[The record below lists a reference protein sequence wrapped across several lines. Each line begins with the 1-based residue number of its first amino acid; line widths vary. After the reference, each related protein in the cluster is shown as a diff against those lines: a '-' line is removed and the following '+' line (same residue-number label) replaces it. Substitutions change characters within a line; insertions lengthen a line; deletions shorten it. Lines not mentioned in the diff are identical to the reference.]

1 MQNQILSKTFGWMF
15 IGLLVTFL
23 TGYIIASNPNML
35 FNVMSSTGIIVIV
48 LLELALVIFLSAR
61 ITKMKPITAKISFL
75 LYSFVSGLTFSSIF
89 IIYEVS
95 SILFVFLITSII
107 FAVFA
112 VIGAVTKLDL
122 TKIGTYLLMAL
133 FGVILCTIVN
143 IFLNS
148 ASFDLFLSIVVVLIF
163 IGLTAY
169 DVQRISKM
177 GSLNML
183 PEDNL
188 AIYGAL
194 ELYLDYIN
202 LILHLLSLF
211 GSRDN

>member
-23 TGYIIASNPNML
+23 TGYVIASNPNML

-202 LILHLLSLF
+202 LFLHLLSLF

>member
-1 MQNQILSKTFGWMF
+1 MAKTFGWMF

-23 TGYIIASNPNML
+23 TGYVISMNPNML
-35 FNVMSSTGIIVIV
+35 LNVMSTTGLILIIII
-48 LLELALVIFLSAR
+48 EFALVIFLSAR

-89 IIYEVS
+89 IAYEMS
-95 SILFVFLITSII
+95 SIIFVFLITAVL
-107 FAVFA
+107 FAIMA
-112 VIGAVTKLDL
+112 VVGAFTKIDL
-122 TKIGTYLLMAL
+122 TKLGTYLLMAL

-148 ASFDLFLSIVVVLIF
+148 SSLDLIISIVIILIF
-163 IGLTAY
+163 IGFTAY
-169 DVQRISKM
+169 DVQRISRLSDM
-177 GSLNML
+177 HLIA
-183 PEDNL
+183 EDNL

-202 LILHLLSLF
+202 LFLHLLSLF
-211 GSRDN
+211 GNNNDN